1 MTHYQKSQRTIYG
14 QGNYAS
20 QNRHAGGQ
28 NWSAGMQNEKLARGP
43 HVSFANDYGQP
54 YGNAYK
60 PNLRQFGN
68 DDGPGFNGNESL
80 ECVAGNGYV

>member
-1 MTHYQKSQRTIYG
+1 
-14 QGNYAS
+14 
-20 QNRHAGGQ
+20 
-28 NWSAGMQNEKLARGP
+28 MQNEKLARGP
-43 HVSFANDYGQP
+43 HVSFGNDYGQP

-80 ECVAGNGYV
+80 ECVAGNG